1 MLVELHYYTML
12 WLCFI
17 AASLVSVR
25 SSAQLGL
32 AAKQAG
38 LGGASFSLKQRS
50 TESRVAG
57 KWKSNVTV
65 SLHDAKHTGLDI
77 AGPCVPTAASFTSIY
92 ETWH

>member
-1 MLVELHYYTML
+1 MPR
-12 WLCFI
+12 
-17 AASLVSVR
+17 LVSTR
-25 SSAQLGL
+25 SSTQLGL
-32 AAKQAG
+32 AVKQAG

-50 TESRVAG
+50 TARVDWLE

-77 AGPCVPTAASFTSIY
+77 AELLELARSSRPTSFTSIY

>member
-1 MLVELHYYTML
+1 MPR
-12 WLCFI
+12 
-17 AASLVSVR
+17 LVSTR
-25 SSAQLGL
+25 IAQLGL

-38 LGGASFSLKQRS
+38 LGASFSLKQRS
-50 TESRVAG
+50 TARVDWLE

-77 AGPCVPTAASFTSIY
+77 AEPLESARSSRPASFTSIY